1 MGEPT
6 PGAAQREPPE
16 FAHRSW
22 HAHPGQLAPLRA
34 EVRRWLA
41 PFALTEDTEDDLVLA
56 VSEAVSNSV
65 EHAYT
70 PPTADDTVELTFWT
84 ESHAICVDIVDR
96 GQWRTPSGQPTGRGR
111 GIEIMQRLV
120 GFVQIRHDNRGTR
133 VHFRHPFPDA
143 RSRHVAPRVPHLV
156 PLTP

>member
-56 VSEAVSNSV
+56 VSEAASNSI
-65 EHAYT
+65 EHAY
-70 PPTADDTVELTFWT
+70 PPGTLDGTVELTFWI
-84 ESHAICVDIVDR
+84 EDRGICLQIVDH
-96 GQWRTPSGQPTGRGR
+96 GTWRDPSRSDSSRGR
-111 GIEIMQRLV
+111 GILLMQRLMTV
-120 GFVQIRHDNRGTR
+120 AVIDYDGRGTR
-133 VHFRHPFPDA
+133 VRLSMSLPDDGVA
-143 RSRHVAPRVPHLV
+143 RIAAGADR
-156 PLTP
+156 

>member
-6 PGAAQREPPE
+6 PRAAQPEPPE

-22 HAHPGQLAPLRA
+22 HAHPGQLALLRA

-56 VSEAVSNSV
+56 VSEAASNSV

-70 PPTADDTVELTFWT
+70 PPTADDTIELTFWT
-84 ESHAICVDIVDR
+84 EPHAICVDIVDH
-96 GQWRTPSGQPTGRGR
+96 GQWRTPSDQPTGRGR
-111 GIEIMQRLV
+111 GIQIMQRLV
-120 GFVQIRHDNRGTR
+120 AFVLIHHDNRGTR
-133 VHFRHPFPDA
+133 VHFRHPVADA
-143 RSRHVAPRVPHLV
+143 HSRHAAPQVPPLV

>member
-6 PGAAQREPPE
+6 PVAAPGEPSE
-16 FAHRSW
+16 FVHGSW
-22 HAHPGQLAPLRA
+22 QAHPGQLAHLRA

-56 VSEAVSNSV
+56 VSEAASNSI

-84 ESHAICVDIVDR
+84 EPHAICVDIVDH
-96 GQWRTPSGQPTGRGR
+96 GKWRTPSDQPTGRGR

-120 GFVQIRHDNRGTR
+120 GFVLIRHDNRGTR

-143 RSRHVAPRVPHLV
+143 HSRHVAPRVPHLV